1 MKTQKLQL
9 KDIKEKMTLEN
20 FLNPTTLIS
29 EIKAFSK
36 ALKQKT
42 GTTQGPAGKG
52 LKRGGAAR
60 LKRGGAARL
69 KKGGRVR

>member
-1 MKTQKLQL
+1 MKTQKSQL
-9 KDIKEKMTLEN
+9 KDIKEKMTLKN

-29 EIKAFSK
+29 DIKALSK

-52 LKRGGAAR
+52 LKRAKKPAK
-60 LKRGGAARL
+60 KRG
-69 KKGGRVR
+69 